1 MSMERE
7 ITPLGDTAVTVNLK
21 LDLIESMSSE
31 ITAEADEI
39 EKSRIPGVTD
49 VVPSY
54 ETVTVH
60 YDPLRIGFADLKSR
74 LLSTSHPAD
83 KLPGGFSIPVTG
95 GSQRAREIPV
105 SYDGEDLDEVARRTG
120 LTTDEVIR
128 IHSAPTYRVLVIGF
142 VPGFAYLGQLD
153 PRLVLPRRESPRKRV
168 PPGSVAIAEAQTGIY
183 PSATPGGWHIIG
195 TTTAKM
201 FVPAAERPATLVV
214 GDQVQFVL
222 K

>member
-1 MSMERE
+1 MNIERE
-7 ITPLGDTAVTVNLK
+7 ITPLGDTAVTVTPKVDIIGL
-21 LDLIESMSSE
+21 MSST
-31 ITAEADEI
+31 ILMEAYEI

-60 YDPLRIGFADLKSR
+60 YDPLRIGFFDLKSS
-74 LLSTSHPAD
+74 LLSQGRSGP
-83 KLPGGFSIPVTG
+83 KLPGGFSIMVPG
-95 GSQRAREIPV
+95 GIQSTVEIPV
-105 SYDGEDLDEVARRTG
+105 RYNGEDLDEVARRTG

-128 IHSAPTYRVLVIGF
+128 IHRAPTYRVLVIGF

-153 PRLVLPRRESPRKRV
+153 SRLVLPRRESPRKRV

-195 TTTAKM
+195 TTTAKL
-201 FVPAAERPATLVV
+201 FDPAAERPATLVV